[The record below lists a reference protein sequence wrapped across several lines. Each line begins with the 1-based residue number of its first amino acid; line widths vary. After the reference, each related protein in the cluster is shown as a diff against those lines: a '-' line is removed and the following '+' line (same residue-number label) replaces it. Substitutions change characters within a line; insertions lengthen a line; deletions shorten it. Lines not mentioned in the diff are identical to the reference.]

1 MKHMLTI
8 LVILARRGRGRG
20 LRVGGQPGLQCE
32 TLSQKVF
39 KEKKKIKG
47 ERGEKGRGKEG
58 EGRRETTERFVD

>member
-8 LVILARRGRGRG
+8 LVILARRGRGQG

-39 KEKKKIKG
+39 EEKKIKG

-58 EGRRETTERFVD
+58 EGRGETTERFVD